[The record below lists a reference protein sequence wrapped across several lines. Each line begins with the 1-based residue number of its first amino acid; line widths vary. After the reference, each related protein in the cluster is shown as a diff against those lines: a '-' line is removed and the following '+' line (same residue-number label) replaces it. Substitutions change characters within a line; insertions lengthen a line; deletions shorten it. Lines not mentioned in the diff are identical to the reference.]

1 MKRFLLPLFLILALY
16 FDSIFFHQLN
26 ISGIRPD
33 TVLAVVISYSVL
45 AGSVK
50 GGFAGLCAG
59 LFSDIFF
66 GEFIGFHALIYMLC
80 SMAAGLFEG
89 KFYSDNIVVA
99 PLLALCASF
108 LKDNISALALSL
120 DGGRFY
126 YGNMLLTYMLPCAVF
141 TGLVCMLVHI
151 ILKPS
156 MNRQVRQ
163 RVDRRIG
170 G

>member
-1 MKRFLLPLFLILALY
+1 MKRFLLPLLLIFALY
-16 FDSIFFHQLN
+16 FDSIFFHHVN
-26 ISGIRPD
+26 ICSVRPD
-33 TVLAVVISYSVL
+33 TLLAVIISYSVL

-50 GGFAGLCAG
+50 GGVLGLFTG

-66 GEFIGFHALIYMLC
+66 GEYIGFYALIYMLC
-80 SMAAGLFEG
+80 AMAAGLFEG
-89 KFYSDNIVVA
+89 KFYSDNYVVA
-99 PLLALCASF
+99 PLTALCASF
-108 LKDNISALALSL
+108 LKDNISALALAL

-126 YGNMLLTYMLPCAVF
+126 YGNMLLTYILPCAVF
-141 TGLVCMLVHI
+141 TGLVCILVHLL
-151 ILKPS
+151 LKPS